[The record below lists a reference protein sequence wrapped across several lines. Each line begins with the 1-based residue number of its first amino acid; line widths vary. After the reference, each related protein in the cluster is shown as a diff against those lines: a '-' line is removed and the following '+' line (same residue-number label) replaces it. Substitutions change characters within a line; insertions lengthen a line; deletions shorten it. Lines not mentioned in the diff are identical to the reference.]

1 MTNRNQG
8 GVWSARLWLTLI
20 TAAIAIATIVEV
32 AVALNLW
39 FARPWTHKAMLGGSI
54 LWIVVAALATWLSR
68 KGAGRIHVLVCP
80 VSRDNRRL
88 FCGGIL
94 HGVDVDVRALGKR
107 ATVRHSLWGSY
118 VGISTAVERR
128 GN

>member
-1 MTNRNQG
+1 MVRKTLDSQG
-8 GVWSARLWLTLI
+8 NAGRLNPLDRGGRI
-20 TAAIAIATIVEV
+20 GN
-32 AVALNLW
+32 VAL
-39 FARPWTHKAMLGGSI
+39 K
-54 LWIVVAALATWLSR
+54 